1 MAEDLEKLTKFI
13 EENKGKRKFKQTVEL
28 AINFKGIDFSKQDN
42 KINLEVTLPHGKG
55 KSIKI
60 AVFANDNNVANE
72 AKQNNMEVING
83 SEIEAIAKD
92 PKRLNGLLEYELI
105 AQPQLMPTIAKSL
118 GQFLGPRNK
127 MPKPLIGST
136 LKTMSNDLTNRI
148 TLKTKGKNIPTVHCV
163 VGTEDMN
170 VNEIYDNIKEIV
182 NSINRKLGGNH
193 IKSLYVKF
201 TMSEPLRFI

>member
-1 MAEDLEKLTKFI
+1 MAEDLERLTKFI

-55 KSIKI
+55 KTIKI
-60 AVFANDNNVANE
+60 AVFSNDNAIAAE
-72 AKQNNMEVING
+72 AKQNSMDVISG
-83 SEIEAIAKD
+83 TEIDAIAKD
-92 PKRLNGLLEYELI
+92 PKRLNDLLEYELI
-105 AQPQLMPTIAKSL
+105 AQPQLMPAIAKSL

-127 MPKPLIGST
+127 MPKPLIGSS
-136 LKTMSNDLTNRI
+136 LKTMSNDLTKRI

-170 VNEIYDNIKEIV
+170 VNDIYDNIKEVV
-182 NSINRKLGGNH
+182 NGINRKLGGNH
-193 IKSLYVKF
+193 IRSLYVKF
-201 TMSEPLRFI
+201 TMSEPLKFI